1 MIQQSV
7 STSAPRAGEGGL
19 GGGDHRN
26 RRRPPSLLLTLL
38 NYLCLIIFFILL
50 LFHLTYSSGHLSW
63 FIVFSPLVPVYLG
76 LLYSHTRD
84 ISLLHPNT
92 TQVMRTK
99 CFCSIADSISYLVTS
114 VLLLFNLL
122 KLPSAPVPFFATLTP
137 LCLISSVTI
146 TIRFQ
151 MIPSPLSREWNQ
163 GELTTSSISSLN
175 DLRVSTSLCLLC
187 SSL

>member
-1 MIQQSV
+1 MISAAESV
-7 STSAPRAGEGGL
+7 STAAPRTGEGGI

-50 LFHLTYSSGHLSW
+50 LFHLTDTSGHGHLSSW
-63 FIVFSPLVPVYLG
+63 YIVFSPLVPVFLG

-92 TQVMRTK
+92 PQVVRTK
-99 CFCSIADSISYLVTS
+99 CFCSIADSISYFVTS
-114 VLLLFNLL
+114 VLLFFNLL
-122 KLPSAPVPFFATLTP
+122 ELPSVPVPFSATLTP
-137 LCLISSVTI
+137 LCLISCITI

-151 MIPSPLSREWNQ
+151 TIPSPLSREWNQ
-163 GELTTSSISSLN
+163 GELISPLPRSLH
-175 DLRVSTSLCLLC
+175 
-187 SSL
+187 